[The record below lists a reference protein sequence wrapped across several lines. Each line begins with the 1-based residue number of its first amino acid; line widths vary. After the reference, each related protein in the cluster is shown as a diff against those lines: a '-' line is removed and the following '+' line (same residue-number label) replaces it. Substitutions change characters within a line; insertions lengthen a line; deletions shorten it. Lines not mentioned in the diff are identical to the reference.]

1 MPQIHKHLE
10 DYISNIQLP
19 EQPSNLY
26 QPIRYILEDGGK
38 RMRPCLAILAHNLY
52 REAGEEIYSAAIA
65 LEVFHNFTLLHD
77 DIMDGAALRRGRET
91 VHIKW
96 SANTAILSGDAMLIL
111 AYRLLGEGVSGEKL
125 PRVLEIFNKASMEV
139 CQGQQYDM
147 DFENQS
153 AVSLDQYLKMIH
165 LKTAVLMA
173 ASLEIGA
180 YIGGASKEQCQAL
193 YDFGINIGLA
203 FQIQDDLLDTYG
215 DQSSFGKSIGGDI
228 AVGKKT
234 FLYLTAYQNASAEQK
249 TVLEKSRDLQTV
261 RDIYDL
267 MGVREQAQ
275 KTVEDY
281 FAKAME
287 NLTRAQG
294 ETTGYEKLKLYAD
307 ELLKRQR

>member
-1 MPQIHKHLE
+1 MPKILSQIE
-10 DYISNIQLP
+10 EYIENISLK
-19 EQPSNLY
+19 EQPASLY

-38 RMRPCLAILAHNLY
+38 RMRPRLAILAHSLY
-52 REAGEEIYSAAIA
+52 GEPDQEIYQAAIA

-77 DIMDGAALRRGRET
+77 DIMDGAPLRRGRKT

-96 SANTAILSGDAMLIL
+96 SANSAILSGDAMLIL
-111 AYRLLGEGVSGEKL
+111 AYRLLGEGVSKEKL

-147 DFENQS
+147 DFETQS
-153 AVSLDQYLKMIH
+153 AVTIDNYLNMIR

-180 YIGGASKEQCQAL
+180 YIGGASEQQCRAL

-215 DQSSFGKSIGGDI
+215 DVSCFGKNIGGDI

-234 FLYLTAYQNASAEQK
+234 FLYLTAYQNANAEQREILQNSRE
-249 TVLEKSRDLQTV
+249 LEVV
-261 RDIYDL
+261 RNIYDEL
-267 MGVREQAQ
+267 SVRETAQ

-281 FAKAME
+281 FSEAMK
-287 NLTRAQG
+287 NLVGAQG
-294 ETTGYEKLKLYAD
+294 ESTASDRLKLYTN
-307 ELLKRQR
+307 ELLKRKW